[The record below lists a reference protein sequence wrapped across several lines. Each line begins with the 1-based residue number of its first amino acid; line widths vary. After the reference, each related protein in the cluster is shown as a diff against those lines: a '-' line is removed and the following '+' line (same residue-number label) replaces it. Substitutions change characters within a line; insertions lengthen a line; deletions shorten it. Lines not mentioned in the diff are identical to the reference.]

1 MSLEQHVAGRD
12 NSSLDLR
19 FRHPLLI
26 EVEGD
31 RSELG
36 GHTCEVVDV
45 YECPHR
51 GGAWTILH
59 VPHGSLP
66 APAVAAEPIR
76 YEFD

>member
-1 MSLEQHVAGRD
+1 MSLESHVNGRD
-12 NSSLDLR
+12 NSSLDRR
-19 FRHPLLI
+19 FCHPLLI

-31 RSELG
+31 RSDLEG
-36 GHTCEVVDV
+36 PSCEAVDV
-45 YECPHR
+45 YTCPHR
-51 GGAWTILH
+51 GGTWTILH